1 MVFDT
6 YFSIATDIF
15 SNFYLFTDE
24 IIPKGNP
31 FKMPPD
37 SDIFL
42 LRDKER
48 QRKKQVHMYNLK
60 SWLVNL

>member
-1 MVFDT
+1 MEVNLKKL
-6 YFSIATDIF
+6 FS
-15 SNFYLFTDE
+15 DE

-48 QRKKQVHMYNLK
+48 QRKKQVRVLPSKRNF
-60 SWLVNL
+60 SN